1 MKLILF
7 VWVFWCH
14 ITWAQNF
21 PITWGPLER
30 GNGYLIDILPKNELD
45 FNALRWTGGSSFG
58 NYRLVSYEN
67 LSLFQQQKIKLVAET
82 GLCNF
87 VDALSFGKGT
97 VVFLSDRMKS
107 RMMLYVQYYDE
118 ELGLANS
125 LFLAEYENPK
135 FDAKPEFTIISSQNR
150 KYIGIIWEMEGR
162 GINSDSYGYK
172 IINDSLKIVNEGAYT
187 VPFDGNLST
196 INAHHISNTGDYFV
210 SLTEHNKANDRMFT
224 RSFDNFKALHVYKAS
239 GSDLKEF
246 SIDLQ
251 GKRIDDLVMSSN
263 DQGAFALTG
272 IYGTG
277 NKNGIEGVFSIQI
290 DPANHAQNSESF
302 IPFGTELVKENWNAW
317 QHGFPG
323 NGNWND
329 PSNPNNSRNIN
340 GRDNWTPQLYDYRL
354 RDFFT
359 LPDGSMV
366 GSMEQY
372 YVFQRTNYDARTSF
386 TTTINYYYYDDV
398 IAFRISKDGQMVWQK
413 RIPKSQVST
422 NDYGEFS
429 SYCSFQSEKSLN
441 FIFNDHLK
449 NYDESGI
456 YDRTEDNFYSFNLS
470 KKNNAVALV
479 KIDLETGVI
488 TREMMES
495 RKDLDAIVV
504 PKQCRV
510 DHLNKNMLIYSIAG
524 PQERFG
530 ILNFK

>member
-1 MKLILF
+1 
-7 VWVFWCH
+7 
-14 ITWAQNF
+14 
-21 PITWGPLER
+21 
-30 GNGYLIDILPKNELD
+30 
-45 FNALRWTGGSSFG
+45 
-58 NYRLVSYEN
+58 
-67 LSLFQQQKIKLVAET
+67 
-82 GLCNF
+82 
-87 VDALSFGKGT
+87 
-97 VVFLSDRMKS
+97 
-107 RMMLYVQYYDE
+107 
-118 ELGLANS
+118 
-125 LFLAEYENPK
+125 
-135 FDAKPEFTIISSQNR
+135 
-150 KYIGIIWEMEGR
+150 
-162 GINSDSYGYK
+162 
-172 IINDSLKIVNEGAYT
+172 
-187 VPFDGNLST
+187 
-196 INAHHISNTGDYFV
+196 
-210 SLTEHNKANDRMFT
+210 MFT

-329 PSNPNNSRNIN
+329 PNNLNNSRNIN

-413 RIPKSQVST
+413 RIQKSQVST